1 MGEGQPPRLP
11 EPSDGEVVITPPRR
25 DHLDLVPIAVGIEP
39 VQARCRPQPEN
50 RTVAGEVQRRLP
62 PAVEVEG
69 VVAQP
74 LDATTDRND
83 VPPPATQA
91 AQIGQAHS
99 RGDGVLYPHDSLPH
113 PPQLTQTSF
122 VPHQPTSII

>member
-50 RTVAGEVQRRLP
+50 RTVAGEVQRRLT

-74 LDATTDRND
+74 LDATRSDEHTSEL
-83 VPPPATQA
+83 Q
-91 AQIGQAHS
+91 
-99 RGDGVLYPHDSLPH
+99 SLMRISYADFS
-113 PPQLTQTSF
+113 LTTKIKSKNM
-122 VPHQPTSII
+122 TT

>member
-50 RTVAGEVQRRLP
+50 RTVAREVQRRLT

-69 VVAQP
+69 V
-74 LDATTDRND
+74 
-83 VPPPATQA
+83 
-91 AQIGQAHS
+91 
-99 RGDGVLYPHDSLPH
+99 
-113 PPQLTQTSF
+113 LTQTLD
-122 VPHQPTSII
+122 PAPDRKEDPTPAPPGAPDGLAHHHGPGARHGRQSARDRKR